1 MTFVYGI
8 FFTVST
14 LMTLAYTGG
23 KTQLSREELLA
34 SPEAQAQLRAK
45 GGVES
50 EERVEEMNKAMNKV
64 LFETKG
70 DMRQEWAIKRDE
82 ARRRKREEH
91 ERNGTAGS
99 WLPWR

>member
-50 EERVEEMNKAMNKV
+50 EERVEEMKKAMNKV

-82 ARRRKREEH
+82 ARRRKREEQ